1 MVYHVQL
8 SRVTT
13 GKIPLD
19 RRVEASH
26 KPSLKPD
33 LVVVRK
39 GVARGEGVRCRAERR
54 VFVCA
59 APQCPKSYTVAMHL
73 STPLLHVV
81 QPNSCLQFPERRLS
95 IFLRPYLCSDEK

>member
-39 GVARGEGVRCRAERR
+39 GVARGEGVRCER
-54 VFVCA
+54 
-59 APQCPKSYTVAMHL
+59 SVAC
-73 STPLLHVV
+73 SCVPLPNV
-81 QPNSCLQFPERRLS
+81 QSLIL
-95 IFLRPYLCSDEK
+95 